1 MAKPNTDNI
10 KSTVTLVINGE
21 GAKTSLKEVGT
32 AVNVLT
38 KQLRELKEADDP
50 KKYKELI
57 AQKQAVTAEYRKQ
70 KEQIGEVRSAWS
82 KFKSEFSQIATG
94 VVGGNVI
101 TFALQKLVQFIPS
114 AISHSMKLKDELA
127 DVAKT
132 TNMTDDEVNELNKT
146 LKTFSTRTSTSELR
160 QLAAVGGQFG
170 VAKGQIDEFTE
181 AADKIGVAIGDQFGG
196 TEAAAQQTLLL
207 RNIFRDIKS
216 DAIDKDLLQ
225 IGNALNVLE
234 ADGAA
239 TAPVMADLSGRMGG
253 VLSVMG
259 VTANKILG
267 TSATLQE
274 LNVTSERGG
283 TAVVDIFQRMTTET
297 ATFAKVAGLPLK
309 EYEKLIREDI
319 WGAFMLYLKGIKE
332 VSADNIAF
340 NKVLEA
346 SKLTG
351 SGASE
356 VLGKLSAN
364 IDMLEKKTTMAGDAL
379 QNTDSI
385 MAEFQKRNHALAL
398 GLKNLSEWWNG
409 LLYSE
414 FVQSFLE
421 GSVKMLNAMLGLTD
435 KGNDM
440 RTMFESQR
448 ATVRALDKEVEPLLA
463 RYNALVLTTNKNAAQ
478 QKELR
483 DITQKIAL
491 AVPEAVTAWDK
502 YGNAIDINTVK
513 LREFIVMQRRA
524 LEEQKKQVAQQI
536 AAEIAGQEMTARNA
550 SQALNRGTK
559 IEIPLN
565 NSGQVIERKLTSE
578 EMQQLQRN
586 AAAAKEEIQKLK
598 REYLDLMGI
607 ERVADRRNQ
616 RRGTTGKA
624 GDTTVAPITLPG
636 VTDGTGKEKKDKK
649 KEKPV
654 EKGISYKTWWE
665 AVEGEIDA
673 QKDLDEML
681 KDEREKKQKADEK
694 ARKDAEELRRAELEE
709 SNAYLNYYYEKQFG
723 ELAAQHAAQLI
734 NDEAYQDQK
743 LSLEQEYLSAQIL
756 VRKDYNEQVG
766 DLERD
771 LTEKQAEQDRRRF
784 ESAAL
789 YDKLMKQS
797 QQAVQDARLEAFSQG
812 IGALKNFV
820 DESSGLFKAL
830 FIAEKAIA
838 IAQVLINLQREIASY
853 YAVAAP
859 LGPAGMAIASTQAVA
874 AKIRAGTS
882 IGVIAAQSIAQLLP
896 KKALGG
902 YTDMASLQVDNTG
915 QPAGFTSG
923 PTLFNLGP
931 RSFIG
936 GEAGTEYVISNPMLK
951 NPVIANFAAMLE
963 MYRKGQA
970 LPTSG
975 GGSTSDL
982 QVLIPLLQDISAKLN
997 QRQTVTFNYS
1007 EFEKYRD
1014 FINFIREDAA

>member
-1 MAKPNTDNI
+1 MAKPNTDNV
-10 KSTVTLVINGE
+10 KSTVTLIINGE

-38 KQLRELKEADDP
+38 KQIRNLREADDP

-82 KFKSEFSQIATG
+82 KFKTEFSQIATG

-101 TFALQKLVQFIPS
+101 TFALQKLVQFIPD
-114 AISHSMKLKDELA
+114 AINHTMKLKDELA

-132 TNMTDDEVNELNKT
+132 TNMTDDEVNDLNKT

-160 QLAAVGGQFG
+160 KLAAVGGQFG
-170 VAKGQIDEFTE
+170 VAKSQIDEFTA

-239 TAPVMADLSGRMGG
+239 TAPVMSDLSGRMGG

-274 LNVTSERGG
+274 LNVTAERGG

-297 ATFAKVAGLPLK
+297 AVFAKVAGLPLK

-351 SGASE
+351 SGVSE

-364 IDMLEKKTTMAGDAL
+364 IDMLEKKTTMAGEAL
-379 QNTDSI
+379 TNTDSI
-385 MAEFQKRNHALAL
+385 MGEFQKRNHDLAL

-409 LLYSE
+409 LLYSDAI
-414 FVQSFLE
+414 QGFLE
-421 GSVKMLNAMLGLTD
+421 GSVKMLNAMLGLTN
-435 KGNDM
+435 KGNDL

-448 ATVRALDKEVEPLLA
+448 ASVRALEKDVEPLLS
-463 RYNALVLTTNKNAAQ
+463 RYNALVLTINKNADQ
-478 QKELR
+478 QKELK

-491 AVPEAVTAWDK
+491 EVPEAVTAWDK

-513 LREFIVMQRRA
+513 LREFVALQRRT
-524 LEEQKKQVAQQI
+524 LEEQRKQVMQQI
-536 AAEIAGQEMTARNA
+536 ALDIKAQEMRANDA
-550 SQALNRGTK
+550 SSSLRRGTK
-559 IEIPLN
+559 IEVPLN
-565 NSGQVIERKLTSE
+565 NSGQVIERQLTHE
-578 EMQQLQRN
+578 EMQRLQKE

-624 GDTTVAPITLPG
+624 GDTTVAPITLAG
-636 VTDGTGKEKKDKK
+636 VTDGTGKEKKEGKK
-649 KEKPV
+649 KAAPEV
-654 EKGISYKTWWE
+654 GISRADLQATIDGEVEAWTAIYE
-665 AVEGEIDA
+665 AVE
-673 QKDLDEML
+673 K
-681 KDEREKKQKADEK
+681 EKKEQKK
-694 ARKDAEELRRAELEE
+694 KAEELRKKELEE
-709 SNAYLNYYYEKQFG
+709 SEAYLKESYDNRFAD
-723 ELAAQHAAQLI
+723 LASKEANNLI
-734 NDEAYQDQK
+734 STA
-743 LSLEQEYLSAQIL
+743 
-756 VRKDYNEQVG
+756 DYNEQRLS
-766 DLERD
+766 LEEEYLLAQIAVKESYNERTAELETK
-771 LTEKQAEQDRRRF
+771 LTENQNEQSRLRY
-784 ESAAL
+784 ESAMK
-789 YDKLMKQS
+789 YDELMKRS
-797 QQAVQDARLEAFSQG
+797 QQDLQDARLYAYSQG
-812 IGALKNFV
+812 IDALKMFV

-830 FIAEKAIA
+830 FVAEKAIA

-859 LGPAGMAIASTQAVA
+859 LGPAGMGIASTQAVA
-874 AKIRAGTS
+874 AKIRAGAS
-882 IGVIAAQSIAQLLP
+882 IGIIAAQSIAQLLP
-896 KKALGG
+896 KKAMGG
-902 YTDMASLQVDNTG
+902 YTDMATLAMDNSG
-915 QPAGFTSG
+915 QPAGFTGG
-923 PTLFNLGP
+923 PTLYNVGA

-936 GEAGTEYVISNPMLK
+936 GEAGKEYIISNPMLK
-951 NPVIANFAAMLE
+951 NPVIANIAAMLE
-963 MYRKGQA
+963 MYRKGQPM
-970 LPTSG
+970 PTG
-975 GGSTSDL
+975 GTGANTSDL

-997 QRQTVTFNYS
+997 QRQTIQFNYS

-1014 FINFIREDAA
+1014 FIDFIREDAA